1 MFCRK
6 RACERSRGIAQWTM
20 GTLMIWCIGR
30 WEGWTPFPWSLARN
44 QTRLRNEAAGIMEC
58 SLFQDGFPLTTDT
71 FSYICVFWST
81 DAWSSELSFSF
92 SAFKKWT
99 IKRERVSITCYRW
112 QPAWLVLYFN
122 LYNFTVK
129 ASSQDCTSSSVI
141 LSAISWMLTAVIS
154 VLKNLKGKND

>member
-1 MFCRK
+1 MDHGNINDLVHRTLGRVDAIPMIPC
-6 RACERSRGIAQWTM
+6 AEPNTPPERGS
-20 GTLMIWCIGR
+20 
-30 WEGWTPFPWSLARN
+30 SHN
-44 QTRLRNEAAGIMEC
+44 EC
-58 SLFQDGFPLTTDT
+58 SLFQDGFPLTTNT

-99 IKRERVSITCYRW
+99 IKRERVRITCYRW

-141 LSAISWMLTAVIS
+141 LSAISWMLTAVLS